1 MVHFS
6 FIRPLESIVGYEVA
20 DRVEDAASD
29 FRDNVDFAIVFRQIL
44 EDEGLVL
51 PEIWDE
57 GRRRGLIR
65 SSPDI
70 AKSALEVAG
79 WFCGIG
85 AVKAIYVSARKIP
98 FSKYGKRRRE
108 EKVREKVFRDVF
120 IKQALE
126 KPISLVIPSASTAE
140 PSGFFG
146 LPPELRTKILITA
159 FGQRTLHMSLEYQ
172 HPLYVPHE
180 RRQGYATHAG
190 IEKLA
195 GFEESHLRTDIPKKW
210 IWFGCVCH
218 RFRPGAD
225 GNVPLSF
232 GRVGLGAE
240 DVETKHMVSGR
251 YEELF
256 RGDLDLGHD
265 LCLEGFGYCDK
276 WEGTWPE
283 KCHIGI
289 MGWLLTCRQA
299 YLEGLHVL
307 YRTNTIQISSMQL
320 HRSLPDILSP
330 TVISNMTSLELVWDL
345 AALPFDDGFI
355 SKKGLSSK
363 DRREPLFPSMKYLRI
378 AFAEDLTSR
387 RYQALG
393 IRWDLSESGLTDI
406 LIDFIL
412 PMLDKF
418 IERSVPPTTDV
429 TVSCL
434 SWDWYRA
441 IDLRLVDAQGE
452 AQSRPQK
459 ADIGGLKILRL
470 IPKPETNSSET
481 GGDSSTQ
488 HTIREGIW
496 IHAAQ
501 RDVPPR
507 SKLSG

>member
-1 MVHFS
+1 MVQFS
-6 FIRPLESIVGYEVA
+6 FIRPLESIVGYEAA

-70 AKSALEVAG
+70 VKSAFKMAG
-79 WFCGIG
+79 WFCGILS
-85 AVKAIYVSARKIP
+85 VKAVYLSAQKIP

-108 EKVREKVFRDVF
+108 EKSRQKAFRELF
-120 IKQALE
+120 IKPAIEQPVSLE
-126 KPISLVIPSASTAE
+126 IPSTSSAE
-140 PSGFFG
+140 TGGFFR
-146 LPPELRTKILITA
+146 LPPELRTKILVCA

-225 GNVPLSF
+225 GNIPLSL
-232 GRVGLGAE
+232 GRVGLGAG
-240 DVETKHMVSGR
+240 DLDTQHVFSGR
-251 YEELF
+251 YEQLW

-276 WEGTWPE
+276 WDGTWPE

-307 YRTNTIQISSMQL
+307 YRTNTIQISSLQL
-320 HRSLPDILSP
+320 HQSLPDILSP
-330 TVISNMTSLELVWDL
+330 TVTSNMTSLELVWDL

-355 SKKGLSSK
+355 K
-363 DRREPLFPSMKYLRI
+363 DIK
-378 AFAEDLTSR
+378 
-387 RYQALG
+387 
-393 IRWDLSESGLTDI
+393 
-406 LIDFIL
+406 
-412 PMLDKF
+412 
-418 IERSVPPTTDV
+418 
-429 TVSCL
+429 
-434 SWDWYRA
+434 
-441 IDLRLVDAQGE
+441 
-452 AQSRPQK
+452 
-459 ADIGGLKILRL
+459 
-470 IPKPETNSSET
+470 
-481 GGDSSTQ
+481 
-488 HTIREGIW
+488 H
-496 IHAAQ
+496 
-501 RDVPPR
+501 
-507 SKLSG
+507 

>member
-20 DRVEDAASD
+20 DRVEDAAFD
-29 FRDNVDFAIVFRQIL
+29 FRDNVDFEIVFRQIL

-57 GRRRGLIR
+57 ARRRGLIR
-65 SSPDI
+65 SSPGI
-70 AKSALEVAG
+70 VKSTFQAAG
-79 WFCGIG
+79 WFCGILT
-85 AVKAIYVSARKIP
+85 VKAVYLAAQKIP

-108 EKVREKVFRDVF
+108 EKVRQKAFRELF
-120 IKQALE
+120 IKPPTEQ
-126 KPISLVIPSASTAE
+126 PVSLAIPSTSSAGIG
-140 PSGFFG
+140 GFFR
-146 LPPELRTKILITA
+146 LPPELRIKILVCA

-210 IWFGCVCH
+210 IWFGEYI
-218 RFRPGAD
+218 
-225 GNVPLSF
+225 LS
-232 GRVGLGAE
+232 A
-240 DVETKHMVSGR
+240 R
-251 YEELF
+251 YEELW

-276 WEGTWPE
+276 WDGSWPE

-289 MGWLLTCRQA
+289 MGWLLTCKQA

-307 YRTNTIQISSMQL
+307 YSTNTIQISSMQL

-345 AALPFDDGFI
+345 AALSFDDGFV
-355 SKKGLSSK
+355 SKKGLNSK
-363 DRREPLFPSMKYLRI
+363 DEQRPLFPSMKYLRI

-393 IRWDLSESGLTDI
+393 IRWDLSESGLADT
-406 LIDFIL
+406 LNHFIF

-418 IERSVPPTTDV
+418 IERTVPPTTNV

-434 SWDWYRA
+434 SWNWYQA
-441 IDLRLVDAQGE
+441 IDLRLVDVQGE
-452 AQSRPQK
+452 VQSRPQR
-459 ADIGGLKILRL
+459 ADIGGLKIFRL
-470 IPKPETNSSET
+470 IPKAETNNLEA
-481 GGDSSTQ
+481 GGESLTHSVS
-488 HTIREGIW
+488 REGIW
-496 IHAAQ
+496 IHVTQKMCHPNLNCLRILGVAIFTTFRSNAQ
-501 RDVPPR
+501 RNTFILP
-507 SKLSG
+507 SYGFSFLL